1 MEDYTN
7 ERMEFLKDKKI
18 EEFEKFLTESKK
30 ETWYRFP
37 FKKLCII
44 F

>member
-7 ERMEFLKDKKI
+7 ERLEFLKDI
-18 EEFEKFLTESKK
+18 TMEEFEKFLIESKK
-30 ETWYRFP
+30 ETKYRFP

>member
-1 MEDYTN
+1 MGDYIN
-7 ERMEFLKDKKI
+7 EGLEILKNITI